1 MSLLKKLLVIV
12 CMLCLAACSQEVLL
26 RDLTEQDANE
36 IVAVLSASSIEAK
49 KVADPKG
56 KSFSVMVQSSE
67 MARSISVL
75 KALGLPKAPRPS
87 LNDVFRSTGFA
98 PTPFEEKVRYLYGLA
113 QELERTISLMDG
125 ILNTRVHVVIPDQE
139 SKNVDMQQAKASV
152 FVSYDDRY
160 DIEQYIPKIRKLVSD
175 SIEGL
180 TPDRIEILT
189 IPTRVDLRQITEVP
203 ITSFMGVRIHKDD
216 FWMYLVE
223 WAVLLGVLGLAI
235 GMLAADYM
243 RKHRIDPLK
252 SLRAKKANKAEKA
265 NP

>member
-1 MSLLKKLLVIV
+1 MPR
-12 CMLCLAACSQEVLL
+12 A
-26 RDLTEQDANE
+26 
-36 IVAVLSASSIEAK
+36 
-49 KVADPKG
+49 
-56 KSFSVMVQSSE
+56 
-67 MARSISVL
+67 ISVL

-160 DIEQYIPKIRKLVSD
+160 DIEQYTPKIRKLVSD

-203 ITSFMGVRIHKDD
+203 ITSFMGVRFHKDD
-216 FWMYLVE
+216 FWIYLVQ
-223 WAVLLGVLGLAI
+223 WAILLGVLGLCA
-235 GMLAADYM
+235 GLLVVDYL
-243 RKHRIDPLK
+243 RKHRIDPFK
-252 SLRAKKANKAEKA
+252 AFKAKKAEHADKAGS
-265 NP
+265 

>member
-1 MSLLKKLLVIV
+1 
-12 CMLCLAACSQEVLL
+12 
-26 RDLTEQDANE
+26 
-36 IVAVLSASSIEAK
+36 
-49 KVADPKG
+49 
-56 KSFSVMVQSSE
+56 
-67 MARSISVL
+67 
-75 KALGLPKAPRPS
+75 
-87 LNDVFRSTGFA
+87 
-98 PTPFEEKVRYLYGLA
+98 
-113 QELERTISLMDG
+113 MDG

-216 FWMYLVE
+216 FSIYLIE

-243 RKHRIDPLK
+243 RKHRIEPLK
-252 SLRAKKANKAEKA
+252 AFKAKKADKADKA
-265 NP
+265 SS

>member
-1 MSLLKKLLVIV
+1 MSLLKKILLVICLV
-12 CMLCLAACSQEVLL
+12 CLAACSQEILL
-26 RDLTEQDANE
+26 RDLTETDANE
-36 IVAVLSASSIEAK
+36 IVGVLSASSIEAK

-56 KSFSVMVQSSE
+56 KSFSVTV
-67 MARSISVL
+67 RSNELPRAISVL

-216 FWMYLVE
+216 FSIYLIE

-243 RKHRIDPLK
+243 RKHRIEPLK
-252 SLRAKKANKAEKA
+252 AFKAKKADKADKA
-265 NP
+265 SS

>member
-1 MSLLKKLLVIV
+1 MSLIKKILFLACLL
-12 CMLCLAACSQEVLL
+12 LLAACSQEVLL
-26 RDLTEQDANE
+26 RDLSERDANE
-36 IVAVLSASSIEAK
+36 IVAVLNSSSIESK
-49 KVADPKG
+49 KVADAKG
-56 KSFSVMVQSSE
+56 KAFSVVV
-67 MARSISVL
+67 RSNELPRAISVL

-113 QELERTISLMDG
+113 QELERTISLMEG
-125 ILNTRVHVVIPDQE
+125 ILNTRVHVVIADQE
-139 SKNVDMQQAKASV
+139 SKNLDMRQAKASV

-160 DIEQYIPKIRKLVSD
+160 DIDQFIPKIRKLVSD

-216 FWMYLVE
+216 FWLYLIE
-223 WAVLLGVLGLAI
+223 WAALLGVLGLCF
-235 GMLAADYM
+235 GLLGVDFVRKYKLDTMRAAA
-243 RKHRIDPLK
+243 
-252 SLRAKKANKAEKA
+252 SSKADKVRS
-265 NP
+265 

>member
-1 MSLLKKLLVIV
+1 MSLIKKFLVIA
-12 CMLCLAACSQEVLL
+12 CMLLLAACSQEVLL
-26 RDLTEQDANE
+26 RDLTEPDANE

-49 KVADPKG
+49 KVTDPKG
-56 KSFSVMVQSSE
+56 KSFSVTVRSNE
-67 MARSISVL
+67 MPRAISVL

-113 QELERTISLMDG
+113 QELERTISLMEG

-139 SKNVDMQQAKASV
+139 SKNPDMRQAKASV

-160 DIEQYIPKIRKLVSD
+160 DIEQFVPKIRKLVSD

-203 ITSFMGVRIHKDD
+203 ITSFMGVRLHKDD
-216 FWMYLVE
+216 FWIYLVE
-223 WAVLLGVLGLAI
+223 WGLLLGILGLAI
-235 GMLAADYM
+235 GMIASEYM
-243 RKHRIDPLK
+243 RKHRIDPWKALK
-252 SLRAKKANKAEKA
+252 GGKSPDGDKAKQ
-265 NP
+265 